1 MSMTQRWDEE
11 AEFNVDLCIT
21 ATVRCVG
28 YSDPGRCSGPP
39 ENCYPPEGE
48 NEGTLKCVMI
58 GDVRLYPDMTALAA
72 RDAVSAILVAADKE
86 IDTAVQ
92 AWAPGEG

>member
-1 MSMTQRWDEE
+1 MTQRWNEE

-28 YSDPGRCSGPP
+28 YSDPGKSSGPP

-48 NEGTLKCVMI
+48 NEGTLKYVTI
-58 GDVRLYPDMTALAA
+58 GDVKLHSKMTPTEAWNAVAEILA
-72 RDAVSAILVAADKE
+72 AADKE

-92 AWAPGEG
+92 AWTPGED